1 VAQIELLERQR
12 AIPTA
17 PQPACSPAPPRRI
30 NIDAVRCRSNSAG
43 LNKIT
48 MVPRPFRLRLAT
60 LLVVSGILGASTYAN
75 ADVVER
81 KPPRP
86 APDFPALEDYYPLQA
101 KRAGQEGA
109 VVIHICVDPGGRLT
123 EPPRVT
129 TSSGDELL
137 DSAGITVAAA
147 GSGHYIPGSENGV
160 AIIACTNFKVNFVL
174 RNDNPILPNDPRFP
188 TISARIVTLSAE
200 YNRREGDMV
209 SRIARPGFAVGM
221 APSSSQ
227 SLQEIRQYAR
237 DLDSYLDL
245 SASMTADFLDD
256 VEYLQKSPDMPASER
271 ETFSV
276 VWPNERATLAA
287 QFRQLVGAAR
297 DAVRVMDDLAD
308 YLGFSVPRPRA
319 GGQAGSPQVPAE
331 DPQLNAIRERS
342 RIVMER
348 LQRAIEAV
356 GKAAPETAR

>member
-1 VAQIELLERQR
+1 MICRLIRLGFAMLLIVA
-12 AIPTA
+12 
-17 PQPACSPAPPRRI
+17 
-30 NIDAVRCRSNSAG
+30 
-43 LNKIT
+43 
-48 MVPRPFRLRLAT
+48 
-60 LLVVSGILGASTYAN
+60 GILGEPEYAN
-75 ADVVER
+75 ADAVAL
-81 KPPRP
+81 KAPRP

-109 VVIHICVDPGGRLT
+109 VVIHICVDPGGKLT

-129 TSSGDELL
+129 TSSGNELL

-160 AIIACTNFKVNFVL
+160 AIIACTNFKVAFIL
-174 RNDNPILPNDPRFP
+174 RNDNPVLPNDPRFP
-188 TISARIVTLSAE
+188 TISARMIALSAE
-200 YNRREGDMV
+200 YNRRMEDMV
-209 SRIARPGFAVGM
+209 SKIGRPNVAVGT

-256 VEYLQKSPDMPASER
+256 VEYLQKSPDMPAAER

-276 VWPNERATLAA
+276 VWPNERAALAA
-287 QFRQLVGAAR
+287 QFRRLVGAAR

-308 YLGFSVPRPRA
+308 YLGFSIPRPRA
-319 GGQAGSPQVPAE
+319 DGQGGSPQVPVE

-342 RIVMER
+342 RFVMER

-356 GKAAPETAR
+356 GKAAPEATQ